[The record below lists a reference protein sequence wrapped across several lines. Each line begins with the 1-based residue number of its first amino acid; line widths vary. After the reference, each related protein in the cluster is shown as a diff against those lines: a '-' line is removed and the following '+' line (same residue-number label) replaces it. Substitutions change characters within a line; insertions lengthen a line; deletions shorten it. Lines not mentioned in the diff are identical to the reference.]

1 MSHIILRLD
10 GSEVFRAEF
19 PAGEY
24 IIGREADVDIYA
36 DLPELSRRHARLRI
50 TDEDLSIED
59 LGSSNGTFVDEEPV
73 TGPTSIRGRQS
84 VRLGDVCLEVQGT
97 HSAGGTTFPPRS
109 GQAFVPH
116 ELGGGSRYEVGGIV
130 AHGGMGN
137 ILDARQNA
145 MRREVAMKVMRG
157 GADATSLQRFI
168 NEARITGQLEHPNI
182 VPVHELG
189 VDDNQQ
195 VFYTMKFVRGI
206 TLAEVIAALAAN
218 PMVAAKTYALPAL
231 LTIYQKVCDAVA
243 FAHSRGIIHR
253 DLKPENI
260 MLGDFGE
267 VLVMDWGLAKVIGR
281 GSAGDPADTPAGPAI
296 ELTGLGSTLTGSVL
310 GTPRYMSPEQAR
322 GEVDTLD
329 GRSDIYSLGAILYE
343 MLHLKPVVSGTNPLE
358 IIGKVAQGRLDKIP
372 KTRSPHL
379 PDGRVPQSLVAVHR
393 KALALHPAARY
404 QEVSALQADIAAYQ
418 AGFATGA
425 EGASLAKHFSLM
437 LKRHK
442 AVSTAIAASV
452 AILGVVSTIYTVRVV
467 AEGHRASKALST
479 AESEGRRAN
488 EALALATAAGLEAK
502 NALAKAQDEQR
513 RANTER
519 DRAIDALA
527 EAEALRKN
535 AEDAVVKLKGTAPM
549 FLKIAQDYIKAGKAG
564 DAVDAL
570 QQAVNIAPQNQEYR
584 RQRANVLQ
592 SSRRFKE
599 AISEYR
605 QVIAMGDDPQAKM
618 NLELSEKWLKENG
631 EEEEL
636 RPDLEQELIA
646 ALAAQ
651 GRIVESIL
659 LRPEA
664 QADQGMAAL
673 PEPAVPA
680 PADPSDP
687 TAGYSD
693 AERGIYQK
701 LGEYTAQEGWNRGR
715 IGSLPGGGFRINL
728 AGLIVGSLAEL
739 QGEPVMELDLSSSN
753 FENPS
758 SIARLPLRR
767 LSIQQSRVTSLDA
780 LRAVPLVYLNASGL
794 RITDIS
800 ALSRMPLAELHLDGT
815 MIGSLKPLSRLPLMK
830 LHLSAANVE
839 DIGALK
845 GLKLEELT
853 LNSNDIV
860 SLEPLRN
867 MPLKRLE
874 ISNCAKVKDFSPLA
888 SLSYLVSLALPI
900 QASKLG
906 FLGQLKSL
914 ERVKHPRFSPD
925 GGEMAIADFMELANK
940 SEAAWLVIE
949 PKLKLTDAKDLRM
962 DRVTAEGANDVSLDL
977 RGTGITNLKPLT
989 GLPISRLAIDTP
1001 SEALDL
1007 SPLRSLPLAHLNLSG
1022 AYVPLVRPF
1031 LPSGKLASLALP
1043 FHAADIHLLAKH
1055 PALQHLGYEI
1065 QPALNRPSTTVADFF
1080 SKRTDDP
1087 DWPEPPPAG
1096 LVVAHRFDDA
1106 AEGAMGWTV
1115 THENVR
1121 KSLSETESAMPP
1133 DPVGDKKDKLP
1144 AVFGWHADPPPLQ
1157 GLGGGYLSAGKPVN
1171 NDSVAYFNAPKTLLG
1186 DQSGIYGGSIE
1197 FRIRQF
1203 NTTRFYGAP
1212 DVELRSGNLRLVHTF
1227 QGPPTPRWRAI
1238 SVPLHE
1244 SAWRINTIDG
1254 QVPQAR
1260 DLERVLAKLESLR
1273 IRAEFS
1279 NQALESTDLD
1289 DVRFWNA
1296 EGTQARAGK
1305 VVPAWLARDP
1315 WRDSCTFTSSDTGA
1329 MVPGNLE
1336 FSYIGRDV
1344 WIDKDGE
1351 HEGVALLHPMG
1362 VEEPAIINYQVE
1374 GPIVENSRVRI
1385 VARSSEVHP
1394 GVIMKVL
1401 QKKKEITSQAV
1412 DADWC
1417 TVQGTLQESGSR
1429 KSEITIE
1436 IWAHQWNNEL
1446 CYIDSIE
1453 ILPP

>member
-1 MSHIILRLD
+1 MSHVILRL
-10 GSEVFRAEF
+10 GESEVFRAEF
-19 PAGEY
+19 PPGEY
-24 IIGREADVDIYA
+24 IIGREAEVDIYA
-36 DLPELSRRHARLRI
+36 DLPELSRRHARLLI

-73 TGPTSIRGRQS
+73 GALTSIRGRQS
-84 VRLGDVCLEVQGT
+84 VRLGDVSLEIQGNLA
-97 HSAGGTTFPPRS
+97 AGGTLSPPGEGR
-109 GQAFVPH
+109 PWLPR

-137 ILDARQNA
+137 ILDARQNG

-157 GADATSLQRFI
+157 GGDANSLQRFI
-168 NEARITGQLEHPNI
+168 NEARITGRLEHPNI

-189 VDDNQQ
+189 VDENQQ

-206 TLAEVIAALAAN
+206 TLAEVIASLAAN
-218 PMVAAKTYALPAL
+218 PKAVAKTYPLPAL
-231 LTIYQKVCDAVA
+231 LTIFQKVCDAVA

-281 GSAGDPADTPAGPAI
+281 GSVPEDPAEPAADPAM

-322 GEVDTLD
+322 GEIDTLD
-329 GRSDIYSLGAILYE
+329 GRTDIYSLGAILYE
-343 MLHLKPVVSGTNPLE
+343 LLHLKPAVSGGNPME
-358 IIGKVAQGRLDKIP
+358 IIGKVAQGRLDKPP
-372 KTRSPHL
+372 KTRSAHL
-379 PDGRVPQSLVAVHR
+379 PDSRVPLSLAAVHR

-404 QEVSALQADIAAYQ
+404 QDVAALQADIAAYQ

-452 AILGVVSTIYTVRVV
+452 VILGLVSAIYTIRVV
-467 AEGHRASKALST
+467 AEGKRATKALST

-488 EALALATAAGLEAK
+488 EALAMATAAGLETK
-502 NALAKAQDEQR
+502 SALAKAQDEQL

-519 DRAIDALA
+519 DRAVDALA
-527 EAEALRKN
+527 KAEALRN
-535 AEDAVVKLKGTAPM
+535 N
-549 FLKIAQDYIKAGKAG
+549 AG
-564 DAVDAL
+564 DAVDVVKRYESLFIDNVRVLLKAGRRHEAADIL
-570 QQAVNIAPQNQEYR
+570 DQAVRISPQNPEYR
-584 RQRANVLQ
+584 RQRANILQ
-592 SSRRFKE
+592 ASKRFKE
-599 AISEYR
+599 AIPEYR
-605 QVIAMGDDPQAKM
+605 QVIALGGGDDPQARM
-618 NLELSEKWLKENG
+618 NLELSEKWLEENG

-646 ALAAQ
+646 ALTAQ
-651 GRIVESIL
+651 GRMVESIL
-659 LRPEA
+659 LRPEK
-664 QADQGMAAL
+664 QVEEGVAAL
-673 PEPAVPA
+673 PDAVA
-680 PADPSDP
+680 PADP
-687 TAGYSD
+687 TAAYSD

-701 LGEYTAQEGWNRGR
+701 LTEYTAQKGWNSGR

-739 QGEPVMELDLSSSN
+739 QGEPVMDLDLSSSN
-753 FENPS
+753 FNNPS

-767 LSIQQSRVTSLDA
+767 LSIQNSRVTGLDA
-780 LRAVPLVYLNASGL
+780 LRDVPLVFLNASGL

-815 MIGSLKPLSRLPLMK
+815 MITNLKPLRGRPLLK
-830 LHLSAANVE
+830 LHLSSANVE
-839 DIGALK
+839 DIAVLK
-845 GLKLEELT
+845 GMKLEELT
-853 LNSNDIV
+853 LNSNDFV

-874 ISNCAKVKDFSPLA
+874 ISNCGKVKDFSPLA

-914 ERVKHPRFSPD
+914 ERVKHPRFSPG
-925 GGEMAIADFMELANK
+925 GGEMVIADFMELANK

-977 RGTGITNLKPLT
+977 RGTGITNLKPLA

-1001 SEALDL
+1001 SQSLDL
-1007 SPLRSLPLAHLNLSG
+1007 APLRSLPLVHLNLAG

-1031 LPSGKLASLALP
+1031 LPSEKLESLALP

-1055 PALQHLGYEI
+1055 PVLQHLGYEI
-1065 QPALNRPSTTVADFF
+1065 NPALNRPATTVGDFF
-1080 SKRTDDP
+1080 SKRSEDP

-1096 LVVAHRFDDA
+1096 LVLAQRFDVA
-1106 AEGAMGWTV
+1106 AEGMMGWTV

-1121 KSLSETESAMPP
+1121 KSLTETESAMPP
-1133 DPVGDKKDKLP
+1133 ELVADKKDKLP

-1157 GLGGGYLSAGKPVN
+1157 GLGGGFLSADKPL
-1171 NDSVAYFNAPKTLLG
+1171 NDESIAYFNAPKAMLG
-1186 DQSGIYGGSIE
+1186 DQSKLYGGSIE
-1197 FRIRQF
+1197 FRIRQL

-1227 QGPPTPRWRAI
+1227 QGPPTPRWRI
-1238 SVPLHE
+1238 VSVPLHE

-1254 QVPQAR
+1254 QAPQAR

-1289 DVRFWNA
+1289 DVRYWNA
-1296 EGTQARAGK
+1296 EATEARAAL
-1305 VVPAWLARDP
+1305 VIPAWQARDP
-1315 WRDSCTFTSSDTGA
+1315 WRDACTFTSTDTGA

-1336 FSYIGRDV
+1336 FAYIGRDV
-1344 WIDKDGE
+1344 WIDKEGE
-1351 HEGVALLHPMG
+1351 HEGVALLHPMA
-1362 VEEPAIINYQVE
+1362 EEQPAIITYQVE
-1374 GPIVENSRVRI
+1374 GPIVENSRIRI
-1385 VARSSEVHP
+1385 VARSSAVHP

-1417 TVQGTLQESGSR
+1417 TVQGTLQENGSK
-1429 KSEITIE
+1429 KSEVTIE